1 MNFYNSSLL
10 YNLYKIKFLYM
21 KNTQCYIHGNISFKI
36 VLILITIKY
45 IKLYLNN
52 TLKINGNTI
61 QLI

>member
-1 MNFYNSSLL
+1 
-10 YNLYKIKFLYM
+10 M